1 MRTKSETR
9 RQAILDSA
17 TKVFQETGFER
28 ASMSEI
34 CQRLGCSKATLYSYF
49 PSKEALFFE
58 VLVAASEA
66 EFTGTLAA
74 LDPSIDDITQ
84 ALENFGRRFL
94 VFIYSERVQAVRRLV
109 MSEAGR
115 ADMGPTCYDL
125 GPVRSETAVAAFLQQ
140 AMDAGK
146 LRQADPRLAG
156 MQLRA
161 LLEAEWV
168 DRFMFHL
175 LTQLP
180 LDEMAQTVQRAVHT
194 FMAAYGPQ
202 PSPRTA

>member
-17 TKVFQETGFER
+17 AKVFQETGFER

-49 PSKEALFFE
+49 PSKDALFFE
-58 VLVAASEA
+58 VMVAATEA
-66 EFTGTLAA
+66 EFQGTLAA
-74 LDPSIDDITQ
+74 LDPSIEDITQ
-84 ALENFGRRFL
+84 ALENFGERFL
-94 VFIYSERVQAVRRLV
+94 TFIYSERIQAVRRLV

-115 ADMGPTCYDL
+115 ADMGQTCYDL
-125 GPVRSETAVAAFLQQ
+125 GPLRSETAVALFLQQ

-146 LRQADPRLAG
+146 LRQADARLAG

-161 LLEAEWV
+161 LLETEWV

-175 LTQLP
+175 LSALP
-180 LDEMAQTVQRAVHT
+180 PDEVKQTVRRAIQT
-194 FMAAYGPQ
+194 FMAAYGPL
-202 PSPRTA
+202 PRLS